1 MAHAAPPGGHLTATQ
16 MKATARV
23 QSEAMLDM
31 LKTAKLHTAIADV
44 RSRRRGAAAC
54 QCTPC

>member
-1 MAHAAPPGGHLTATQ
+1 MTATQ

-31 LKTAKLHTAIADV
+31 LKTAKLHTAMADV
-44 RSRRRGAAAC
+44 RSRGRGAAALLR
-54 QCTPC
+54 TPR

>member
-1 MAHAAPPGGHLTATQ
+1 MTATQ